1 LEQSRV
7 GGVGTFSPATDIYSL
22 GATFYKLLTGQ
33 TPPDAS
39 EVLNEGLP
47 EMPNSISSR
56 TQNAIIQSMDAR
68 KNKRPQSIDAFLS
81 LLNADQIIN
90 IPSNITNPSSYD
102 SLNNETYPVE
112 IVEDKTI
119 DEEACRLF
127 NSDKISARYKDLIDK
142 AAIASIMSAQERL
155 ELLTRIA
162 RGEEPERGV
171 EYRNGEKI
179 ELEFPAS
186 LRTRREAIDTINK
199 MTGEYVQ
206 KVDAT
211 VTYEDNLRK
220 LIGEDE
226 Y

>member
-1 LEQSRV
+1 MLTPKQEMFV
-7 GGVGTFSPATDIYSL
+7 KCIVFDGMNYS
-22 GATFYKLLTGQ
+22 
-33 TPPDAS
+33 DAYRAAYNTEKMS
-39 EVLNEGLP
+39 
-47 EMPNSISSR
+47 
-56 TQNAIIQSMDAR
+56 
-68 KNKRPQSIDAFLS
+68 
-81 LLNADQIIN
+81 
-90 IPSNITNPSSYD
+90 
-102 SLNNETYPVE
+102 
-112 IVEDKTI
+112 DKTI
-119 DEEACRLF
+119 NEKASILKD
-127 NSDKISARYKDLIDK
+127 NDKIRARIKELRGEMMNPF
-142 AAIASIMSAQERL
+142 IMSAQERL

-162 RGEEPERGV
+162 RGEEPEKGV

-186 LRTRREAIDTINK
+186 LRARREAIDTINK